1 MKINCNKCKGKNPES
16 MVYRNDELVCP
27 KCWVKLD
34 VEEKKEG
41 RQSVRLRGVLH
52 SGADCR
58 GVQRVQ
64 RGGV

>member
-1 MKINCNKCKGKNPES
+1 

-34 VEEKKEG
+34 GAEKKEG